1 MMMMTAHGDDSDEY
15 HNQFA
20 VQVDGGDDAAEAVAA
35 AHGLDNKG
43 QIGNLPGH
51 YLMEAKHLQKRSAER
66 CQETHSKL
74 ESDPKVLW
82 FEQQKSLKR
91 KKRDLT
97 SEL

>member
-1 MMMMTAHGDDSDEY
+1 MNHQQFLLFTSMMMMTANGDDSEEY

-51 YLMEAKHLQKRSAER
+51 YLMEAKHLQKRF
-66 CQETHSKL
+66 
-74 ESDPKVLW
+74 V
-82 FEQQKSLKR
+82 
-91 KKRDLT
+91 
-97 SEL
+97 